1 MNCFQDKLAEGC
13 LVELKRW
20 FSRRSGTQSGH
31 HSTPTPAQSP
41 FKDSMTIMKQW
52 QQESAQKKRALG
64 EEENIIPEDANGH
77 QQSHHNKKKPRVEEK
92 AMAVEEEKEEKTAA
106 EVSVQHFV
114 EELPMSSSPVKQ
126 SQKPSDKVQ
135 PIRKK
140 RNQVKHAVE
149 QEETQ
154 STDASSAGKAVDDD
168 SRDQQRAGAKS
179 TTASIKKRTEDIS
192 PSSSSSS
199 SAPPSSTISS
209 SSSKKKEPQPQVVEI
224 QSSTVTVTIPAIG
237 APPPASAHEIFLKNT
252 LSSSAQVALKSYLGI
267 A

>member
-1 MNCFQDKLAEGC
+1 
-13 LVELKRW
+13 
-20 FSRRSGTQSGH
+20 
-31 HSTPTPAQSP
+31 
-41 FKDSMTIMKQW
+41 
-52 QQESAQKKRALG
+52 
-64 EEENIIPEDANGH
+64 
-77 QQSHHNKKKPRVEEK
+77 
-92 AMAVEEEKEEKTAA
+92 
-106 EVSVQHFV
+106 VQHFV
-114 EELPMSSSPVKQ
+114 EDLPMSSSPVKQ

-199 SAPPSSTISS
+199 APPSSTISS

-224 QSSTVTVTIPAIG
+224 QSSTVSHSHDPSNWCTT
-237 APPPASAHEIFLKNT
+237 SCFC
-252 LSSSAQVALKSYLGI
+252 S
-267 A
+267 